1 MTKIVLNMIVKDE
14 AHIIEETLENLV
26 SNLAFDYWV
35 ISDTGST
42 DQTPEIIKTFFKEKG
57 IKGEL
62 FYDKWQ
68 NFAHNR
74 NKALEHARGKGDYIF
89 VFDADDKIE
98 GELSLPDP
106 LTADAYYLEFSTEF
120 AETVYRRISLFKNR
134 PDIYWRGVLH
144 EFIDLPEGSSIS
156 TILGAYRLISR
167 RKGSRNLD
175 EKKYLKD
182 AQLLE
187 KAILDNQDPDLLPRY
202 VFYCGRSY
210 RDADEPKRAL
220 PWFEKRAHMTEGWS
234 EEAYCS
240 ALTAGNLYENQGN
253 LKMADYWWEQ
263 ATVINPKRAEAWHQL
278 ARSHRERQEHHLAF
292 AFAYMAKDLEADTA
306 NLFVWQSSY
315 DYWVAFELLS
325 AGVQLGR
332 FQEAYEGFSKLL
344 KSSQKELA
352 RPFYKHLE
360 NFLPYLDADIL
371 QYLAD

>member
-167 RKGSRNLD
+167 RR
-175 EKKYLKD
+175 
-182 AQLLE
+182 AV
-187 KAILDNQDPDLLPRY
+187 AI
-202 VFYCGRSY
+202 
-210 RDADEPKRAL
+210 
-220 PWFEKRAHMTEGWS
+220 
-234 EEAYCS
+234 
-240 ALTAGNLYENQGN
+240 
-253 LKMADYWWEQ
+253 
-263 ATVINPKRAEAWHQL
+263 
-278 ARSHRERQEHHLAF
+278 
-292 AFAYMAKDLEADTA
+292 
-306 NLFVWQSSY
+306 
-315 DYWVAFELLS
+315 
-325 AGVQLGR
+325 
-332 FQEAYEGFSKLL
+332 
-344 KSSQKELA
+344 
-352 RPFYKHLE
+352 
-360 NFLPYLDADIL
+360 
-371 QYLAD
+371 